1 MRVVYLNP
9 VGEVGGAERSLL
21 VTIAAVRREWPGAEL
36 ALVAGTDGPLLDRAR
51 ELGVAVHLLP
61 LPSAVQGLGDSGLR
75 GQGRIA
81 AAAALGGRFPAVG
94 LGAWDAVRRLRALLR
109 RLRPDLVHSNGIKSH
124 ALSTLAAPRG
134 VPVLWHVRD
143 YLGQRPVVR
152 WLLRAVPRPTL
163 AVANSRSVADD
174 TRRVLRGV
182 PVEAVLNAVDT
193 DRFAPGPGDGPALD
207 RLAGLPPAPAGVV
220 RVGLVATYA
229 RWKGQD
235 VFLHAAALVGPA
247 ARFFIVG
254 SPIYRTAGSQYTE
267 AELRELAA
275 KLGVADRVGFMP
287 YQDDTVAVYR
297 ALDVVVHAST
307 RPEPFG
313 LTIAEAM
320 SCGRPTVVAA
330 AGGAAELFT
339 DGVDAI
345 GHAPG
350 DAASLAAAITRLA
363 ANAELRKWIGG
374 AARRTA
380 VERFGLERYGR
391 EISAVYRRVT
401 NAPPMSH
408 Q

>member
-1 MRVVYLNP
+1 VRVAYLNP

-36 ALVAGTDGPLLDRAR
+36 TLIAGTDGPLLTRAH

-75 GQGRIA
+75 GRNRIA
-81 AAAALGGRFPAVG
+81 AAAALGVRLPAVG
-94 LGAWDAVRRLRALLR
+94 LGAWDAVRRLRTLLR
-109 RLRPDLVHSNGIKSH
+109 QLRPDLVHSNGIKSH
-124 ALSTLAAPRG
+124 VLSTLAAPRG

-152 WLLRAVPRPTL
+152 WLLRAVPRPAR

-174 TRRVLRGV
+174 ARRVLRGV
-182 PVEAVLNAVDT
+182 SVEAVLNAIDT
-193 DRFAPGPGDGPALD
+193 DRFTPGPGDGPALD
-207 RLAGLPPAPAGVV
+207 RLAGLSPAPTGVV

-235 VFLHAAALVGPA
+235 VFLRSAALVGPA
-247 ARFFIVG
+247 ARFYVVG

-267 AELRELAA
+267 AELRELANQ
-275 KLGVADRVGFMP
+275 LGVADRVGFVP
-287 YQDDTVAVYR
+287 YQDDTAVVYR
-297 ALDVVVHAST
+297 SLDVVVHAST

-320 SCGRPTVVAA
+320 SCGQPTVVAA

-339 DGVDAI
+339 DGIDAL
-345 GHAPG
+345 GHEPG
-350 DAASLAAAITRLA
+350 DAASLADAITRLTA
-363 ANAELRKWIGG
+363 DAPLRARIGE

-380 VERFGLERYGR
+380 VERFGMERYGR
-391 EISAVYRRVT
+391 EIASVYRGMT
-401 NAPPMSH
+401 NA
-408 Q
+408 

>member
-9 VGEVGGAERSLL
+9 VGEMGGAERSLL
-21 VTIAAVRREWPGAEL
+21 ATIAAVRRQWPSAEL
-36 ALVAGTDGPLLDRAR
+36 VLVAGTDGLLLDRAR
-51 ELGVAVHLLP
+51 ESGVTVHLLP
-61 LPSAVQGLGDSGLR
+61 LPAAVQGLGDSGLR
-75 GQGRIA
+75 GKGRVA
-81 AAAALGGRFPAVG
+81 TAAALGRRLPAVG
-94 LGAWDAVRRLRALLR
+94 LGAWDSVRRLRALLR

-134 VPVLWHVRD
+134 VPVLWHVHD

-163 AVANSRSVADD
+163 AMANSQSVADD
-174 TRRVLRGV
+174 ARRVLRGV
-182 PVEAVLNAVDT
+182 PVEVVLNAIDT
-193 DRFAPGPGDGPALD
+193 DRFTPGPGDGPSLD
-207 RLAGLPPAPAGVV
+207 RLAGLPPAPPGVV

-235 VFLHAAALVGPA
+235 VFLRAAALVGPA
-247 ARFFIVG
+247 VRCYIVG
-254 SPIYRTAGSQYTE
+254 SPIYRTAGSQFAE
-267 AELRELAA
+267 AELHEMANQ
-275 KLGVADRVGFMP
+275 LGVADRVGFVP
-287 YQDDTVAVYR
+287 YQEDTAAVYR

-313 LTIAEAM
+313 LTIVEAM

-339 DGVDAI
+339 DGVDAV

-350 DAASLAAAITRLA
+350 DAASLAGAIGRLA
-363 ANAELRKWIGG
+363 ADAGLRERIGA

-380 VERFGLERYGR
+380 VARFGLDRYGR
-391 EISAVYRRVT
+391 EVAAVYRRVT
-401 NAPPMSH
+401 ARVS
-408 Q
+408 